1 MRLAAVLITA
11 VMLGFLGGCAKP
23 AIDLALASQTNVN
36 PDHTGRPSPVIVKVF
51 EMRSDLAFNQSDFRS
66 LFESPVKTLGADL
79 LAMDE
84 MVFVP
89 GEARRIEYAP
99 VFGTMY
105 LGVIAGFRQMDR
117 AVWRVVAPIDF
128 EDANSVGVE
137 LRDASLLLIPPD
149 EAPDWDPLQ
158 AVRDFHDPGAED
170 AKVTEGAEVADES
183 VALPDAKLPAES
195 ENRPLSSP
203 GLFASPNR

>member
-1 MRLAAVLITA
+1 MRLVAVLITA
-11 VMLGFLGGCAKP
+11 VLCGLLGGCAKP
-23 AIDLALASQTNVN
+23 AIDLALASQANVN

-51 EMRSDLAFNQSDFRS
+51 EMRSDLAFNQSDFRL
-66 LFESPVKTLGADL
+66 LFESPVKALGADL

-84 MVFVP
+84 MVLVP

-117 AVWRVVAPIDF
+117 AVWRLVAPIDF
-128 EDANSVGVE
+128 EDRSSVGVE

-149 EAPDWDPLQ
+149 EAPGWDPLQ
-158 AVRDFHDPGAED
+158 AVRDFHDPAAD
-170 AKVTEGAEVADES
+170 HVEVAGEPAYLKDPE
-183 VALPDAKLPAES
+183 LPAERVS
-195 ENRPLSSP
+195 RPLSSP

>member
-11 VMLGFLGGCAKP
+11 ALCGLLGGCAKP
-23 AIDLALASQTNVN
+23 AIDLAVASQTNVN

-84 MVFVP
+84 MVLVP

-105 LGVIAGFRQMDR
+105 LGVVAGFRQMDR

-128 EDANSVGVE
+128 EDRNAIGVE
-137 LRDASLLLIPPD
+137 FRDASILLIDPD
-149 EAPDWDPLQ
+149 EASDWDPLQ
-158 AVRDFHDPGAED
+158 AVRDFHDPAAD
-170 AKVTEGAEVADES
+170 DAEVGGDPAH
-183 VALPDAKLPAES
+183 LPDAQPPAES
-195 ENRPLSSP
+195 VKRPLSSP